1 MPTPRILGFSRS
13 LCSDGS
19 RHDPNGQED
28 LNDGL
33 DSHWRDCV
41 AGDHWHP
48 RDRGQIQF
56 WRKVLGHMAKGR
68 GATDGWCILRTRG
81 GSTLKLASSLADS
94 GVEAWTPTATITKRK
109 GRARDRV
116 DAPMPILPTFVFVK
130 SVYVS
135 ELQRICALV
144 MSPHPAF
151 SIFRYLNR
159 IPVLSDRDISSLK
172 DAEDRATMD
181 HRKQQRKV
189 VPIGTHVRLDDGAF
203 AGLPGVVEQ
212 SDGKS
217 AIVAFGSNFRVE
229 IATWL
234 LPQDLL
240 EASVSNSDTAA
251 QAA

>member
-1 MPTPRILGFSRS
+1 
-13 LCSDGS
+13 
-19 RHDPNGQED
+19 
-28 LNDGL
+28 
-33 DSHWRDCV
+33 
-41 AGDHWHP
+41 
-48 RDRGQIQF
+48 
-56 WRKVLGHMAKGR
+56 MAKGR

-130 SVYVS
+130 SVYVA

-172 DAEDRATMD
+172 DGGSSDHGSPKATEEGRPDRHACSPGRWSIRRPFWSCRAKRRQIRD
-181 HRKQQRKV
+181 RRIRQQLPCRNC
-189 VPIGTHVRLDDGAF
+189 HLAF
-203 AGLPGVVEQ
+203 APRFARGQRVY
-212 SDGKS
+212 
-217 AIVAFGSNFRVE
+217 FGRSRPSG
-229 IATWL
+229 I
-234 LPQDLL
+234 DCR
-240 EASVSNSDTAA
+240 
-251 QAA
+251 